1 MVKDLMDG
9 LTRAAFMPEP
19 VMPEPVM
26 PEPVMR
32 EPARSLKVRLPG
44 MVLRTPPD

>member
-9 LTRAAFMPEP
+9 LTRAAF
-19 VMPEPVM
+19 MPEPVM